1 MGSDTQIPVS
11 EETRELIREEKE
23 KWGMTYDKYLQRIA
37 GRVDP
42 VPESER

>member
-11 EETRELIREEKE
+11 EETRELIREEKD
-23 KWGMTYDKYLQRIA
+23 KWGMTYDKYLQRIT

>member
-1 MGSDTQIPVS
+1 MTADTQIPVS

-23 KWGMTYDKYLQRIA
+23 KYGMTYDKYLQRIV

-42 VPESER
+42 IRREN